1 MAHKKAR
8 KKPAEKRDPRD
19 IRWDL
24 EQKLREEGRD
34 DLAQKLSDCAELM
47 TLSCV
52 CCGKSRTVERGCKR
66 RWCPVCAPRITAER
80 MMRLESVVSRF
91 QWPLAVTLTMQN
103 VTIAEGAL
111 EHVKKKFR
119 DFRRT
124 DFWADRVAGGVVG
137 FEVTNTGRGWHPH
150 LHALIDCR
158 WLAVS
163 TPEPQRGQSKAWKKK
178 LCEAAQNELSEVWGA
193 YVQGKKAI
201 VWAERAWGK
210 AMMETLKYAVK
221 PSDLL
226 DAAIS
231 ASETID
237 MIDAGRMI
245 SSFGHAHAASKL
257 FVGRDLPEEKLP
269 QCEKCS
275 GFKTTLPADIIEM
288 YQARPDLAYARFHT
302 LMSLSCD
309 YWDPKE
315 EWDPKKTL
323 PPIVPKGFRP
333 NKIREKP
340 KPKPSEEN
348 AP

>member
-1 MAHKKAR
+1 MSR
-8 KKPAEKRDPRD
+8 KKTTGPATDPRHPSE
-19 IRWDL
+19 IRANL
-24 EQKLREEGRD
+24 EQKLRDEGRD
-34 DLAQKLSDCAELM
+34 DLAQRLSDCAELM

-91 QWPLAVTLTMQN
+91 EWPLAVTLTMQN
-103 VTIAEGAL
+103 VEMSEGAL
-111 EHVKKKFR
+111 ETVKQRFR

-124 DFWADRVAGGVVG
+124 DFWADRVKGGVVG
-137 FEVTNTGRGWHPH
+137 FEVTHTGKGYHPH

-163 TPEPQRGQSKAWKKK
+163 TPEPQRGQSKAHKKR

-210 AMMETLKYAVK
+210 AMMETLKYAIK

-226 DAAIS
+226 QHHCEAGEI
-231 ASETID
+231 ID

-245 SSFGHAHAASKL
+245 SSFGHAHACSKL
-257 FVGRDLPEEKLP
+257 FVGRDLPEERLP
-269 QCEKCS
+269 QCEGCS

-288 YQARPDLAYARFHT
+288 YEARPDLAYHRFHT
-302 LMSLSCD
+302 LQSLASRWAD
-309 YWDPKE
+309 GTLQWDPL
-315 EWDPKKTL
+315 DTL
-323 PPIVPKGFRP
+323 PPKVAKGFRP
-333 NKIREKP
+333 NSLRPPVAVAEP
-340 KPKPSEEN
+340 E
-348 AP
+348 